1 MSIHTIRDLFLHQLG
16 AAYDVEQQVVGFVDQ
31 VEMEALS
38 TDFRDRMRRH
48 RTETLRQI
56 DNLERCFELTGAAP
70 PHVECALVRG
80 MREDRQQF
88 AAAGPSGTALEV
100 FNLHSIDRLA
110 HYKEA
115 MYRLLAELAR
125 NVGQDDVRRLLE
137 QNLGDEAALCEW
149 VAEHRDRLL
158 AEAAAPAPSRAS
170 ATARVAAGNGQ
181 EPISAA

>member
-1 MSIHTIRDLFLHQLG
+1 MSIHTIRDLFLHQLA
-16 AAYDVEQQVVGFVDQ
+16 AAYDVEQQVVGIVDQ

-38 TDFRDRMRRH
+38 TEFRDRMRRH

-56 DNLERCFELTGAAP
+56 GNLERCFELTGSAP
-70 PHVECALVRG
+70 PRVESGLVRG

-88 AAAGPSGTALEV
+88 AEGGPSGTALEV

-110 HYKEA
+110 HFKAA

-137 QNLGDEAALCEW
+137 QNLGDEAALCDW

-158 AEAAAPAPSRAS
+158 AEAAAPAPSRA
-170 ATARVAAGNGQ
+170 AGAARLAAANAR